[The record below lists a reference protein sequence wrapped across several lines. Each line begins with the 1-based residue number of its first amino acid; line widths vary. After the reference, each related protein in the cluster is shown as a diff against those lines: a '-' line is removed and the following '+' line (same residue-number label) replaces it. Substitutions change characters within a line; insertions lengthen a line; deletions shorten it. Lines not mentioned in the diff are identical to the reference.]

1 MTIEEVGMVK
11 VVVFVKVVVVFV
23 KVVVVFVKVVAVML
37 MVLVVGLVAGLVL
50 ALVMPVVVIVYH
62 PQLKLDYCEKN
73 RILQNLGLEKWHW
86 LLQLCN
92 FLMQSVQCQHH
103 QKWGSIHH

>member
-23 KVVVVFVKVVAVML
+23 KVVAVML
-37 MVLVVGLVAGLVL
+37 MVLVVGFVVGLVVGLLAGLVL
-50 ALVMPVVVIVYH
+50 ALVMLVVVIVHH
-62 PQLKLDYCEKN
+62 PQLKLDFCEKN

-86 LLQLCN
+86 LLQLCS
-92 FLMQSVQCQHH
+92 FLMQSVQCQH
-103 QKWGSIHH
+103 QTWGSIHH